1 VRRRFGLKELRAA
14 AGRGSADHRE
24 GGPRLMSS
32 LVRFFTSLRVL
43 WLLIPL
49 LVAALLAL
57 GWLADLFWFQAIGY
71 GEVFWR
77 LLAIRLGLF
86 AAATLIV
93 FVYAW
98 VNLRLLTRRVDLIGT
113 FQTTGPAAQVASLA
127 PPGVIR
133 AFELLAP
140 LIAALVIGL
149 GFAEGW
155 DAFIRFLWA
164 QPFGQTDPLYGH
176 DIGFYLFRLPFLDRI
191 QNTVTMLAFAA
202 TVLLFIAYRRAG
214 LIGYRPAVG
223 IVAPRAV
230 LNHVL
235 ANAVLF
241 LLAWASGYVL
251 DRYGLLTESTG
262 AVFGAGYTAV
272 HVTRF
277 ALWAAALL
285 TVLFALAAYAAVAA
299 GRARLVFALAGGFL
313 GAMLMIQVVL
323 PVAVQRLMVE
333 PNELELEQPY
343 LKRNIDLT
351 RTAFGLDAVESRAYD
366 PKPTL
371 TMAEI
376 EANEDTVNNIRL
388 WDWQPLKQTFR
399 QLQQIR
405 TYYTFEDVDV
415 DRYPLHGDL
424 RQVLL
429 SGRELSQNLPGKGI
443 TWVNRRLQYTH
454 GYGLVMTPGADKTP
468 DGRPVLVIRDIPPAT
483 PPGLEVQEPA
493 IYYGEE
499 ESGYRLVNTGVR
511 EFDYPKGDDNVYTS
525 YQGHGGVLLDTS
537 LKRLVYAW
545 HEFDINLLISDY
557 LRADSRIQLWRQIQD
572 RIGKIAPFLV
582 LDRDPYLVLDRGRLV
597 WIQDAYTTAERFPYA
612 EPTEAGISY
621 IRNSV
626 KIVVDAY
633 QGDVSFYAIDP
644 KDPVLRVYAAAFP
657 GLFQPFE
664 ALPAGLKAHLRYP
677 EDLFAIQA
685 GKYAVYH
692 MNVPHVFYN
701 SEDLWQ
707 IPQEKYGGRSV
718 PVEPYYVLIR
728 MPGEPRLEFLL
739 LTPLTPA
746 HRDNM
751 IAWLAARS
759 DPPHYGQLVVFRLPK
774 ERLVLG
780 PTQIE
785 ATIDQDTT
793 ISQQL
798 SLWDQRGS
806 QVLRGNLLVI
816 PIDDAFVYV
825 EPVYLRAE
833 DNDIP
838 QLKRVIVSDG
848 QKVAMEPTLGQ
859 SLQVVFGGAP
869 ETSVVIGGA
878 SAAPPAGLAQARQ
891 ALDAAQQ
898 ALAKGDW
905 ATFGGAMQR
914 LRDTLGH
921 EPTTQA
927 GSK

>member
-1 VRRRFGLKELRAA
+1 
-14 AGRGSADHRE
+14 
-24 GGPRLMSS
+24 MSN
-32 LVRFFTSLRVL
+32 LVRFFTSVRVL

-49 LVAALLAL
+49 LAAALVAL
-57 GWLADLFWFQAIGY
+57 GWLADLFWFQAVGY
-71 GEVFWR
+71 EQLFWR
-77 LLAIRLGLF
+77 LLAIKVGLF
-86 AAATLIV
+86 AAATAVV

-98 VNLRLLTRRVDLIGT
+98 ANLRLLTRRVDLIGT
-113 FQTTGPAAQVASLA
+113 LQPASPAAQVASLA
-127 PPGVIR
+127 PPGLIR

-140 LIAALVIGL
+140 LGAALVIGL
-149 GFAEGW
+149 GFAQGW
-155 DAFIRFLWA
+155 DAFVRFLWA
-164 QPFGQTDPLYGH
+164 QPFGRADPLYGR
-176 DIGFYLFRLPFLDRI
+176 DIGFYLFQLPFLERV
-191 QNTVTMLAFAA
+191 QNTITMLAFAA
-202 TVLLFIAYRRAG
+202 TAMLFVAYRRAG
-214 LIGYRPAVG
+214 LIGYRQGVG

-277 ALWAAALL
+277 ALWGAAAV
-285 TVLFALAAYAAVAA
+285 TVLFALAAYAVVAT
-299 GRARLVFALAGGFL
+299 GRARLVFALAGAFL
-313 GAMLMIQVVL
+313 GAMLLIRVVL
-323 PVAVQRLMVE
+323 PVTVQRLVVE
-333 PNELELEQPY
+333 PNELALEEPY
-343 LKRNIDLT
+343 LKRNIELT
-351 RTAFGLDAVESRAYD
+351 RAAFGLDGIDVRGYD
-366 PKPTL
+366 PKPAL

-376 EANEDTVNNIRL
+376 GAHQKTANNIRL

-405 TYYTFEDVDV
+405 TYYTFQDVDV
-415 DRYPLHGDL
+415 DRYPLQGDL

-429 SGRELSQNLPGKGI
+429 SGRELSPDLPGKAV

-454 GYGLVMTPGADKTP
+454 GYGLVMAPGAEKTA
-468 DGRPVLVIRDIPPAT
+468 DGRPVLVIRDIPPVS
-483 PPGLEVQEPA
+483 PPGLEVTRPA

-499 ESGYRLVNTGVR
+499 DSGYRLVNTGVR
-511 EFDYPKGDDNVYTS
+511 EFDYPKGDDNVYTR
-525 YQGHGGVLLDTS
+525 YDGHGGVLLDTS

-545 HEFDINLLISDY
+545 HELDLNLLISDY
-557 LRADSRIQLWRQIQD
+557 LRADSRIQLWRQIQA

-582 LDRDPYLVLDRGRLV
+582 LDRDPYLVLDQGRLV

-612 EPTEAGISY
+612 EPTEDGVSY

-633 QGDVSFYAIDP
+633 QGDVGFYAIDP
-644 KDPVLRVYAAAFP
+644 EDPVLKVYAAAFP
-657 GLFQPFE
+657 GTFQPLE
-664 ALPAGLKAHLRYP
+664 ALPAGLRAHLRYP

-685 GKYAVYH
+685 RKYAVYH
-692 MNVPHVFYN
+692 MTVPHVFYN

-707 IPQEKYGGRSV
+707 IPQEKYGGRQV
-718 PVEPYYVLIR
+718 MVEPYYVLIR

-759 DPPHYGQLVVFRLPK
+759 DPPHYGQLVVFKLPK
-774 ERLVLG
+774 ERLILG

-785 ATIDQDTT
+785 ATIDQDTV

-838 QLKRVIVSDG
+838 QLKRIIVSDG
-848 QKVAMEPTLGQ
+848 QKVAMEPTLAQ
-859 SLQVVFGGAP
+859 ALQVVFGGAP
-869 ETSVVIGGA
+869 ETVAG
-878 SAAPPAGLAQARQ
+878 AAPPMAEAAGLDQARE

-905 ATFGGAMQR
+905 AAFGAAMQR
-914 LRDTLGH
+914 LRDRLG
-921 EPTTQA
+921 PQPA
-927 GSK
+927 AARDGSASQ

>member
-1 VRRRFGLKELRAA
+1 
-14 AGRGSADHRE
+14 
-24 GGPRLMSS
+24 MSS
-32 LVRFFTSLRVL
+32 LLRFFASARVL
-43 WLLIPL
+43 WLVIPL
-49 LVAALLAL
+49 LVVAVVVL
-57 GWLADLFWFQAIGY
+57 GWLADLFWFEAVGY
-71 GEVFWR
+71 PQIFWR
-77 LLAIRLGLF
+77 LLLIKLALF
-86 AAATLIV
+86 GAATGIV

-98 VNLRLLTRRVDLIGT
+98 INLRLLTRRVDLIGT
-113 FQTTGPAAQVASLA
+113 VPTTSPMAQVAGMA
-127 PPGVIR
+127 PPGLVR

-140 LIAALVIGL
+140 LVAALVVGF

-164 QPFGQTDPLYGH
+164 QPFGQTEPLYGR
-176 DIGFYLFRLPFLDRI
+176 DIGFYLFALPFLDRV
-191 QNTVTMLAFAA
+191 QNTVAMLAFAA
-202 TVLLFIAYRRAG
+202 TVLLFSAYRRGG
-214 LIGYRPAVG
+214 LIGYRPGVG
-223 IVAPRAV
+223 IVAPRTV
-230 LNHVL
+230 LNHLL
-235 ANAVLF
+235 ANALLF
-241 LLAWASGYVL
+241 LFAWASGYVL

-277 ALWAAALL
+277 ALWGAALL
-285 TVLFALAAYAAVAA
+285 TVLFALAAYAVVAT
-299 GRARLVFALAGGFL
+299 GRARLVFALVGAFL
-313 GAMLMIQVVL
+313 GAMLLIRVVL
-323 PVAVQRLMVE
+323 PVTVQRLVVE
-333 PNELELEQPY
+333 PNELVLEQPY
-343 LKRNIDLT
+343 IKRNIDLT
-351 RTAFGLDAVESRAYD
+351 RIAFGLDAVDVRAYD
-366 PKPTL
+366 PKPVL

-376 EANEDTVNNIRL
+376 QANQDTVNNIRL

-405 TYYTFEDVDV
+405 TYYTFDDVDV
-415 DRYPLHGDL
+415 DRYPLAGGL

-429 SGRELSQNLPGKGI
+429 SARELSPDLPGKSV

-468 DGRPVLVIRDIPPAT
+468 DGRPVLVIKDIPPVT
-483 PPGLEVQEPA
+483 PPGLAVAQPA
-493 IYYGEE
+493 VYYGEE
-499 ESGYRLVNTGVR
+499 DSGYRLVNTGVR

-525 YQGHGGVLLDTS
+525 YQGHGGVLLDS
-537 LKRLVYAW
+537 PLRRLVYAW
-545 HEFDINLLISDY
+545 HELDINLLISDY
-557 LRADSRIQLWRQIQD
+557 LHPDSRIQLWRQIQA
-572 RIGKIAPFLV
+572 RIAKIAPFLS
-582 LDRDPYLVLDRGRLV
+582 LDRDPYLVLDKGRMV
-597 WIQDAYTTAERFPYA
+597 WIQDAYTTGERFPYA

-621 IRNSV
+621 IRNAV
-626 KIVVDAY
+626 KVTVDAY
-633 QGDVSFYAIDP
+633 QGDVNFYAIDP

-657 GLFQPFE
+657 GLFQPLD
-664 ALPAGLKAHLRYP
+664 AMPAGLKAHLRYP
-677 EDLFAIQA
+677 EDLFGIQA
-685 GKYAVYH
+685 QKYAAYH
-692 MNVPHVFYN
+692 MTVPHVFYN

-707 IPQEKYGGRSV
+707 IPQEKYGGRQV
-718 PVEPYYVLIR
+718 PVQPYYVLIR

-759 DPPHYGQLVVFRLPK
+759 DPPHYGQLVVFKLPK
-774 ERLVLG
+774 ERLIFG

-848 QKVAMEPTLGQ
+848 HRVAMEPTLAQ

-869 ETSVVIGGA
+869 ETAVVAGA
-878 SAAPPAGLAQARQ
+878 PPTAPPAGLQNARD

-898 ALAKGDW
+898 ALRQGDW
-905 ATFGGAMQR
+905 AAFGEAMQR
-914 LRDTLGH
+914 LSDTLGRPPAAPAGA
-921 EPTTQA
+921 EPK
-927 GSK
+927 S

>member
-1 VRRRFGLKELRAA
+1 
-14 AGRGSADHRE
+14 
-24 GGPRLMSS
+24 MSS
-32 LVRFFTSLRVL
+32 LVRFFTSVRVL
-43 WLLIPL
+43 WLLVPL
-49 LVAALLAL
+49 LLAALLAL
-57 GWLADLFWFQAIGY
+57 GWLADLFWFQAVGY
-71 GEVFWR
+71 AQIFWR

-86 AAATLIV
+86 AAASGIV

-113 FQTTGPAAQVASLA
+113 LQPTGPAAAVASMA
-127 PPGVIR
+127 PPGLIR
-133 AFELLAP
+133 AIELIAP
-140 LIAALVIGL
+140 LGAALVIGL

-164 QPFGQTDPLYGH
+164 QPFGQTEPLYGR
-176 DIGFYLFRLPFLDRI
+176 DIGFYLFQLPFLDRV
-191 QNTVTMLAFAA
+191 QNTIAMLAFAA
-202 TVLLFIAYRRAG
+202 TAMLFAAYRRAG
-214 LIGYRPAVG
+214 LIGYRAGVG

-230 LNHVL
+230 LNHLL

-241 LLAWASGYVL
+241 LFAWASGYVL
-251 DRYGLLTESTG
+251 DRYGLLTSSSG

-277 ALWAAALL
+277 ALWGAALL
-285 TVLFALAAYAAVAA
+285 TVLFALAAYAVVAT

-313 GAMLMIQVVL
+313 GAMLLIRVVL
-323 PVAVQRLMVE
+323 PVTVQRLVVE
-333 PNELELEQPY
+333 PNELALEQPY
-343 LKRNIDLT
+343 LKRDIDLT
-351 RTAFGLDAVESRAYD
+351 RTAFGLDRVDVRAYN
-366 PKPTL
+366 PRAAL
-371 TMAEI
+371 TMADI
-376 EANEDTVNNIRL
+376 EANQETVNNIRL

-405 TYYTFEDVDV
+405 TYYTFEDVDI

-429 SGRELSQNLPGKGI
+429 SGRELSPDLPGKGI
-443 TWVNRRLQYTH
+443 SWVNRRLQYTH
-454 GYGLVMTPGADKTP
+454 GYGLVMTPAAAKTP
-468 DGRPVLVIRDIPPAT
+468 DGRPVLVIKDIPPVT
-483 PPGLEVQEPA
+483 PPSLEVPQPA
-493 IYYGEE
+493 IYYGEVE
-499 ESGYRLVNTGVR
+499 LGYRLVNTGVR

-525 YQGHGGVLLDTS
+525 YDGHGGVLLDTS

-545 HEFDINLLISDY
+545 HELDINLLISDY
-557 LRADSRIQLWRQIQD
+557 LHPDSRIQIWRQIQD
-572 RIGKIAPFLV
+572 RIGKIVPFLV
-582 LDRDPYLVLDRGRLV
+582 LDRDPYLVVDQGRLV
-597 WIQDAYTTAERFPYA
+597 WIQDAYTTGERFPYA
-612 EPTEAGISY
+612 EPTESGISY

-626 KIVVDAY
+626 KIVVDAF

-644 KDPVLRVYAAAFP
+644 NDPVLRVYAAAFP
-657 GLFQPFE
+657 GVFQPFD
-664 ALPAGLKAHLRYP
+664 AMPANLKAHLRYP

-685 GKYAVYH
+685 RKYAVYH
-692 MNVPHVFYN
+692 MTVPHVFYN

-707 IPQEKYGGRSV
+707 IPQEKYGGRQV
-718 PVEPYYVLIR
+718 VVEPYYVLIR

-759 DPPHYGQLVVFRLPK
+759 DPPHYGQLVVFKLPK
-774 ERLVLG
+774 ERLILG

-838 QLKRVIVSDG
+838 QLKRIIVSDG
-848 QKVAMEPTLGQ
+848 QRVAMEPTLAQ

-869 ETSVVIGGA
+869 ETAVVAGGPPPT
-878 SAAPPAGLAQARQ
+878 APPAGLDKARE

-898 ALAKGDW
+898 ALAQGDW
-905 ATFGGAMQR
+905 AAFGEAMQR

-921 EPTTQA
+921 RPAAQA
-927 GSK
+927 GSE

>member
-1 VRRRFGLKELRAA
+1 
-14 AGRGSADHRE
+14 
-24 GGPRLMSS
+24 MSS
-32 LVRFFTSLRVL
+32 VVRFFTSARIL
-43 WLLIPL
+43 WLVIPL
-49 LVAALLAL
+49 LVAALVVL
-57 GWLADLFWFQAIGY
+57 GWLADLFWFQALGY
-71 GEVFWR
+71 AQVFWR
-77 LLAIRLGLF
+77 LLLIKLALF
-86 AAATLIV
+86 AAATGIV

-98 VNLRLLTRRVDLIGT
+98 INLRLLARRVDLIGT
-113 FQTTGPAAQVASLA
+113 LQTTGPTGQAVSMA
-127 PPGVIR
+127 PPGLIR
-133 AFELLAP
+133 ALELVAP
-140 LIAALVIGL
+140 LAAALVIGL

-155 DAFIRFLWA
+155 DTFIRFLWA
-164 QPFGQTDPLYGH
+164 QPFGQTDPLYGR
-176 DIGFYLFRLPFLDRI
+176 DIGFYLFELPFLDRV
-191 QNTVTMLAFAA
+191 QNIVATLSFAA
-202 TVLLFIAYRRAG
+202 TALLFVAYRRSG
-214 LIGYRPAVG
+214 LIGYRPGVG

-230 LNHVL
+230 LNHLL
-235 ANAVLF
+235 ANGLLF
-241 LLAWASGYVL
+241 LFAWASGYVL

-277 ALWAAALL
+277 ALWGAAVL
-285 TVLFALAAYAAVAA
+285 TVLFAIAAYAVVAT

-313 GAMLMIQVVL
+313 GAMLVIRVVL
-323 PVAVQRLMVE
+323 PVTVQRLVVE
-333 PNELELEQPY
+333 PNELALEQPY
-343 LKRNIDLT
+343 IKRNIDLT
-351 RTAFGLDAVESRAYD
+351 RTAFGLDRVDVRAYNPRAALD
-366 PKPTL
+366 
-371 TMAEI
+371 MAEI
-376 EANEDTVNNIRL
+376 EANRDTVNNIRL

-405 TYYTFEDVDV
+405 TYYTFQDVDI

-429 SGRELSQNLPGKGI
+429 SARELSPDLPGKNI

-454 GYGLVMTPGADKTP
+454 GYGLVMAPGADKTP
-468 DGRPVLVIRDIPPAT
+468 DGRPVLVIKDIPPVT
-483 PPGLEVQEPA
+483 PPSLPVPQPA

-499 ESGYRLVNTGVR
+499 DSGYRLVNTGVR

-525 YQGHGGVLLDTS
+525 YDGHGGVLLDS
-537 LKRLVYAW
+537 ELRRLVYAW
-545 HEFDINLLISDY
+545 HELDINLLISDY
-557 LRADSRIQLWRQIQD
+557 LRSDSRIQLWRQIQA
-572 RIGKIAPFLV
+572 RISKIAPFLT
-582 LDRDPYLVLDRGRLV
+582 LDRDPYLVVDKDRLV
-597 WIQDAYTTAERFPYA
+597 WIQDAYTTGERFPYA
-612 EPTEAGISY
+612 EPTGSGVSY

-657 GLFQPFE
+657 GVFQPFE
-664 ALPAGLKAHLRYP
+664 AMPASLKAHLRYP

-685 GKYAVYH
+685 QKYAAYH
-692 MNVPHVFYN
+692 MTVPHVFYN

-707 IPQEKYGGRSV
+707 IPAEKYGGRSV

-728 MPGEPRLEFLL
+728 MPGQPRLEFLL

-759 DPPHYGQLVVFRLPK
+759 DPPHYGELVVFKLPK
-774 ERLVLG
+774 ERLILG

-833 DNDIP
+833 SNDIP
-838 QLKRVIVSDG
+838 QLKRIIVSNG
-848 QKVAMEPTLGQ
+848 QRVAMEPTLAQ
-859 SLQVVFGGAP
+859 SMEVVFGGAP
-869 ETSVVIGGA
+869 ETAVVAGA
-878 SAAPPAGLAQARQ
+878 SPPAQPVGLQKARD

-898 ALAKGDW
+898 ALGKGDW
-905 ATFGGAMQR
+905 AAFGEAMQR

-921 EPTTQA
+921 QPAAAQDGA
-927 GSK
+927 VSQ

>member
-1 VRRRFGLKELRAA
+1 
-14 AGRGSADHRE
+14 
-24 GGPRLMSS
+24 MSS
-32 LVRFFTSLRVL
+32 IVRFFTSLRVL

-57 GWLADLFWFQAIGY
+57 GWLADLFWFQAVGY
-71 GEVFWR
+71 GGLFWR

-86 AAATLIV
+86 AAATLVV

-113 FQTTGPAAQVASLA
+113 FQTAGPAAQVASRA
-127 PPGVIR
+127 PPGLIR

-140 LIAALVIGL
+140 LVAALVIGF

-164 QPFGQTDPLYGH
+164 QPFGQSDPLYGH

-202 TVLLFIAYRRAG
+202 TVMLFVAYRRAG

-235 ANAVLF
+235 ANALLF
-241 LLAWASGYVL
+241 LFAWASGYVL

-285 TVLFALAAYAAVAA
+285 TVLFALAAYAVVAT
-299 GRARLVFALAGGFL
+299 GRARLMFALAGGFL
-313 GAMLMIQVVL
+313 GAMLMVRVVL
-323 PVAVQRLMVE
+323 PITVQRLMVE
-333 PNELELEQPY
+333 PNELALEQPY

-351 RTAFGLDAVESRAYD
+351 RAAFGLDAVESRAYD

-429 SGRELSQNLPGKGI
+429 SGRELSSNLPGKGI

-468 DGRPVLVIRDIPPAT
+468 DGRPVLVIRDIPPVT

-511 EFDYPKGDDNVYTS
+511 EFDYPKGDDNVYTD

-572 RIGKIAPFLV
+572 RIGKLAPFLV

-612 EPTEAGISY
+612 EPTDNGISY

-664 ALPAGLKAHLRYP
+664 ALPASLKAHLRYP

-685 GKYAVYH
+685 RKYAVYH
-692 MNVPHVFYN
+692 MSVPHVFYN

-707 IPQEKYGGRSV
+707 IPQEKYGGRQAI
-718 PVEPYYVLIR
+718 VEPYYVLIR

-859 SLQVVFGGAP
+859 ALQVVFGGAP

-905 ATFGGAMQR
+905 AAFGEAMQR
-914 LRDTLGH
+914 LRETLGH

>member
-1 VRRRFGLKELRAA
+1 
-14 AGRGSADHRE
+14 
-24 GGPRLMSS
+24 MSS
-32 LVRFFTSLRVL
+32 LVRFFTSLRILWVL
-43 WLLIPL
+43 VPL
-49 LVAALLAL
+49 LVAALLAF
-57 GWLADLFWFQAIGY
+57 GWLADLFWFQAVGY
-71 GEVFWR
+71 AQVFWR
-77 LLAIRLGLF
+77 LLAIKLGLF
-86 AAATLIV
+86 AAAAAVV

-98 VNLRLLTRRVDLIGT
+98 INLRLLTRRVDLIGT
-113 FQTTGPAAQVASLA
+113 LQSTSPAAQVASLA
-127 PPGVIR
+127 PPGLIR
-133 AFELLAP
+133 AFEILAP
-140 LIAALVIGL
+140 LAAALVIGI

-155 DAFIRFLWA
+155 DAFVRFVWA
-164 QPFGQTDPLYGH
+164 QPFGQADPLYGR
-176 DIGFYLFRLPFLDRI
+176 DIGFYLFELPFLERI
-191 QNTVTMLAFAA
+191 QNAIAALAFAA
-202 TVLLFIAYRRAG
+202 TVLLFVAYRRAG
-214 LIGYRPAVG
+214 LIGYRPGVG
-223 IVAPRAV
+223 IVAPRGV

-235 ANAVLF
+235 ANGVLF

-277 ALWAAALL
+277 ALWGAALL
-285 TVLFALAAYAAVAA
+285 TVAFALAAYAVVAT
-299 GRARLVFALAGGFL
+299 GRARLVFALAGAFL
-313 GAMLMIQVVL
+313 GAMLLIRVVL
-323 PVAVQRLMVE
+323 PVTVQRLVVE
-333 PNELELEQPY
+333 PNELGLEQPY

-351 RTAFGLDAVESRAYD
+351 RIAFGLDGIDVRAYN
-366 PKPTL
+366 PRAAL
-371 TMAEI
+371 TMADI
-376 EANEDTVNNIRL
+376 AAHRDTVNNIRL

-405 TYYTFEDVDV
+405 TYYTFEDVDI
-415 DRYPLHGDL
+415 DRYPLHDEL

-429 SGRELSQNLPGKGI
+429 SARELSPDLPGKGV

-454 GYGLVMTPGADKTP
+454 GYGLVMAPGADKTP
-468 DGRPVLVIRDIPPAT
+468 DGRPVLMIKDIPPVT
-483 PPGLEVQEPA
+483 PPGLGVPQPA
-493 IYYGEE
+493 IYYGEVP
-499 ESGYRLVNTGVR
+499 SGYRLVHTGVR

-525 YQGHGGVLLDTS
+525 YAGHGGVLLDTS

-557 LRADSRIQLWRQIQD
+557 LHPDSRIQLWRQIQD
-572 RIGKIAPFLV
+572 RIGKIAPFLI
-582 LDRDPYLVLDRGRLV
+582 LDRDPYLVVDQGRLV

-612 EPTEAGISY
+612 EPTEDGISY

-644 KDPVLRVYAAAFP
+644 NDPVLKVYATAFP
-657 GLFQPFE
+657 GVFQPIE
-664 ALPAGLKAHLRYP
+664 ALPANLRAHLRYP
-677 EDLFAIQA
+677 QDLFAIQA
-685 GKYAVYH
+685 RKYAVYH
-692 MNVPHVFYN
+692 MTVPHVFYN

-707 IPQEKYGGRSV
+707 IPQEKYGGRQV
-718 PVEPYYVLIR
+718 MVEPYYVLIR

-759 DPPHYGQLVVFRLPK
+759 DPPHYGELVVFKLPK
-774 ERLVLG
+774 ERLILG

-785 ATIDQDTT
+785 AMIDQDTT

-838 QLKRVIVSDG
+838 QLKRIIVSDG
-848 QKVAMEPTLGQ
+848 QKVAMEPTLAQ

-869 ETSVVIGGA
+869 ETAAIVGGA
-878 SAAPPAGLAQARQ
+878 APPAPPAGLDQARQ

-898 ALAKGDW
+898 ALTKGDW
-905 ATFGGAMQR
+905 AAFGDAMQR
-914 LRDTLGH
+914 LRDTLGQA
-921 EPTTQA
+921 PAAQA
-927 GSK
+927 GSE

>member
-1 VRRRFGLKELRAA
+1 
-14 AGRGSADHRE
+14 
-24 GGPRLMSS
+24 MSS
-32 LVRFFTSLRVL
+32 LLRFFASARVL
-43 WLLIPL
+43 WLVVPL
-49 LVAALLAL
+49 LVAAVAAL
-57 GWLADLFWFQAIGY
+57 GWLADLFWFEAIGY
-71 GEVFWR
+71 PQVFWR
-77 LLAIRLGLF
+77 LLLIKLALF
-86 AAATLIV
+86 GATTAIV

-113 FQTTGPAAQVASLA
+113 VPTTSPMAQVAGMA
-127 PPGVIR
+127 PPGLVR

-140 LIAALVIGL
+140 LAAALVVGF

-164 QPFGQTDPLYGH
+164 QPFGQTDPLYGR
-176 DIGFYLFRLPFLDRI
+176 DIGFYLFALPFLDRI
-191 QNTVTMLAFAA
+191 QNTIAMLAFAA
-202 TVLLFIAYRRAG
+202 TVLLFSAYRRGG
-214 LIGYRPAVG
+214 LIGYRPGVG

-230 LNHVL
+230 LNHLL

-241 LLAWASGYVL
+241 LFAWASGYVL
-251 DRYGLLTESTG
+251 DRYGLLTESSG

-272 HVTRF
+272 NVTRF
-277 ALWAAALL
+277 ALWGAAFL
-285 TVLFALAAYAAVAA
+285 TVLFAIATYAVVAT
-299 GRARLVFALAGGFL
+299 GRARLVFALVGAFL
-313 GAMLMIQVVL
+313 GAMLLIRVVL
-323 PVAVQRLMVE
+323 PVTVQRLVVE
-333 PNELELEQPY
+333 PNELALEQPY
-343 LKRNIDLT
+343 LERNIELT
-351 RTAFGLDAVESRAYD
+351 RVAFGLDAVDVRAYD
-366 PKPTL
+366 PKPVL
-371 TMAEI
+371 QMAEI
-376 EANEDTVNNIRL
+376 EANQDTVNNIRL

-405 TYYTFEDVDV
+405 TYYTFDDVDV
-415 DRYPLHGDL
+415 DRYPLEGGL

-429 SGRELSQNLPGKGI
+429 SARELSPELPGKTI

-454 GYGLVMTPGADKTP
+454 GYGLVMTPGADKTE
-468 DGRPVLVIRDIPPAT
+468 DGRPVLVIKDIPPVT
-483 PPGLEVQEPA
+483 PPGLAVPEPA

-499 ESGYRLVNTGVR
+499 DSGYRLVNTGVR

-525 YQGHGGVLLDTS
+525 YQGHGGVLLDSS
-537 LKRLVYAW
+537 LRRLVYAW
-545 HEFDINLLISDY
+545 HELDINLLISDY
-557 LRADSRIQLWRQIQD
+557 LHADSRIQLWRQIQA
-572 RIGKIAPFLV
+572 RIAKIAPFLS
-582 LDRDPYLVLDRGRLV
+582 LDRDPYLVVADGRLV
-597 WIQDAYTTAERFPYA
+597 WIQDAYTTGERFPYA

-626 KIVVDAY
+626 KITVDAY
-633 QGDVSFYAIDP
+633 QGDVSFYVVDP

-657 GLFQPFE
+657 GVFQP
-664 ALPAGLKAHLRYP
+664 LDTMPAGLKAHLRYP
-677 EDLFAIQA
+677 EDLFGIQA
-685 GKYAVYH
+685 QKYAAYH
-692 MNVPHVFYN
+692 MTVPHVFYN

-707 IPQEKYGGRSV
+707 IPQEKYGGRSI

-759 DPPHYGQLVVFRLPK
+759 DPPHYGQLVVFKLPK
-774 ERLVLG
+774 ERLILG

-838 QLKRVIVSDG
+838 QLKRIIVSDG
-848 QKVAMEPTLGQ
+848 QRVAMEPTLAQ

-869 ETSVVIGGA
+869 ETAVVAGA
-878 SAAPPAGLAQARQ
+878 PPTAQPAGLEQART

-898 ALAKGDW
+898 ALGEGDW
-905 ATFGGAMQR
+905 AAFGEAMQR

-921 EPTTQA
+921 PPAAEGGSEPK
-927 GSK
+927 S